1 MKNKKNKQDKIEK
14 VLSTK
19 QIYNILCEIS
29 KLEGQLKNE
38 STEKQKAYL
47 IDKESFDSL
56 KIHIQ
61 YQSLQKYTDKTI
73 YNYNKCQKAINNTIT
88 EEDIKNIK
96 ELNDKIVYYSFNNS
110 KDLLTEL
117 LDNQAKTS

>member
-96 ELNDKIVYYSFNNS
+96 ELNDKIIYYSFNNS